1 MTKEQEKQKQN
12 KKILLASGCAVLAA
26 VGIGTAVF
34 LNMDRGK
41 NGLELEANA
50 TVGQM
55 PGVDE
60 ETRRK
65 QLQEILDKSKIAFS
79 INTSPMF
86 DNKTGELNLL
96 LENPSNNAKLLT
108 AQIVLAGQEKPIYES
123 KALVPRF
130 PGSYLE
136 SVALDKPLSPG
147 TYDAVVYLNAYD
159 EETQELI
166 GQTGAQIKII
176 SV

>member
-1 MTKEQEKQKQN
+1 MTKEQEKQKQK

-50 TVGQM
+50 TVGEM

-60 ETRRK
+60 EKRRK

-86 DNKTGELNLL
+86 DNKTGEMNLL
-96 LENPSNNAKLLT
+96 LENPSNNAKLIT

-123 KALVPRF
+123 KALVP
-130 PGSYLE
+130 GSYLE

-147 TYDAVVYLNAYD
+147 TYDAIVYLNAYD

>member
-1 MTKEQEKQKQN
+1 MTKEQEKQKQK

-34 LNMDRGK
+34 LNMDLGK

-50 TVGQM
+50 TVGEM

-86 DNKTGELNLL
+86 DNKTGEMNLL
-96 LENPSNNAKLLT
+96 LENPSNNAKLIT

-123 KALVPRF
+123 KALVP
-130 PGSYLE
+130 GSYLE

-147 TYDAVVYLNAYD
+147 TYDAIVYLNAYD